1 MLVILSSPLL
11 AETQYIKGF
20 HDEEHAFVMNSDGS
34 FVRVSELGLLAEL
47 KKKESPGIEIIGQE
61 GGQYLFMG
69 SDGEQYRA
77 YVPEVITGQSIEPV
91 VYCDQSP
98 AVFSDD
104 YRIASARG
112 VEGEC
117 E

>member
-1 MLVILSSPLL
+1 MVMTS
-11 AETQYIKGF
+11 EG
-20 HDEEHAFVMNSDGS
+20 AFVP
-34 FVRVSELGLLAEL
+34 VRELEL
-47 KKKESPGIEIIGQE
+47 KLPVDIIGKE
-61 GGQYLFMG
+61 GGQYLFKG